1 MLILIS
7 SPSEIAQEA
16 TLINQFFDEGLD
28 LFHLRKPNDTEPEVR
43 ALIEKIDSK
52 HHEKISLHQHHQ
64 LANNYGIGRLHFS
77 ERSRLEMGKVAIGA
91 LKNEGYQLSTS
102 VHSIEHLKLPGIS
115 LFDYSFI
122 GPVFDSIS
130 KPGYKARVGGDG
142 EIFQRSTKAVA
153 IGGITASNLHELKEI
168 FDGIA
173 ILGAVWCSPS
183 PQSSFIEIRKIWN
196 TKNQ

>member
-43 ALIEKIDSK
+43 ALIEKIDSN
-52 HHEKISLHQHHQ
+52 HHKKISLHQHHQ
-64 LANNYGIGRLHFS
+64 LANNFGIERLHIN
-77 ERSRLEMGKVAIGA
+77 ERSRLEMGKDAIGA
-91 LKNEGYQLSTS
+91 LKNKGYQLSTS
-102 VHSIEHLKLPGIS
+102 VHRIECLKLPDIS

-130 KPGYKARVGGDG
+130 KTGYTAKVEAYGK
-142 EIFQRSTKAVA
+142 IFERSTKAVA
-153 IGGITASNLHELKEI
+153 IGGIKASNLHHLKGI

-173 ILGAVWCSPS
+173 ILGTIWCSPS
-183 PQSSFIEIRKIWN
+183 PLSSFIQIRKTWN
-196 TKNQ
+196 TKDQ